1 MTRLRSSTST
11 CSVPDDDADAPD
23 TAAESPPAQDAGTG
37 DALARLAET
46 IGVRFHDLDV
56 LRLAVT
62 HRSVLHEWAAAGL
75 RGRIMQSNE
84 RLEFLGDAYLG
95 TVVAEYLYDRYPNDD
110 EGTLTARRVA
120 LVRTETLVRWAR
132 SIDLGS
138 YLYLGQGERLTES
151 PRDRILAGAFEALV
165 GAVAVDR
172 GWRETRRFV
181 LRFLRSEP
189 ESPAASRMES
199 EANPKGRLQE
209 FAQGTL
215 GSSPTYELLAI
226 EGPDHDRRFTV
237 AVSIDGERWG
247 TGSGGSKREAQ
258 QAAAWEAVSRMSDAK
273 APAIRTRPRRSR
285 RSVSW
290 AGVEGEAGE

>member
-1 MTRLRSSTST
+1 MTSLPSSS
-11 CSVPDDDADAPD
+11 SHHSDPDDGVCPAVATSPAAVTDDAVERDA
-23 TAAESPPAQDAGTG
+23 ASLAES
-37 DALARLAET
+37 
-46 IGVRFHDLDV
+46 IGVEFKDLIT
-56 LRLAVT
+56 LRLALT

-75 RGRIMQSNE
+75 RGRIIQSNE

-95 TVVAEYLYDRYPNDD
+95 AIVAEHLYDRYPDAD
-110 EGTLTARRVA
+110 EGTLTALRVG

-138 YLYLGQGERLTES
+138 YLVLGQGERVTES

-172 GWRETRRFV
+172 GWREVRRFV
-181 LRFLRSEP
+181 LRFLRLELDGVPS
-189 ESPAASRMES
+189 SGMDG

-215 GSSPTYELLAI
+215 GVSPTYEVVAI

-237 AVSIDGERWG
+237 AVSIGGDRWG
-247 TGSGGSKREAQ
+247 IGSGGSKREAQ
-258 QAAAWEAVSRMSDAK
+258 QAAAREALRRVDDA
-273 APAIRTRPRRSR
+273 AATPRRTRSR
-285 RSVSW
+285 RPVITTET
-290 AGVEGEAGE
+290 EGEAGE

>member
-1 MTRLRSSTST
+1 MAKDTGT
-11 CSVPDDDADAPD
+11 ADG
-23 TAAESPPAQDAGTG
+23 PAG
-37 DALARLAET
+37 LAET
-46 IGVRFHDLDV
+46 MGVRFNDLDV
-56 LRLAVT
+56 LRLALT

-95 TVVAEYLYDRYPNDD
+95 TIVAEYLYDRYPNDD

-132 SIDLGS
+132 SIDLDS
-138 YLYLGQGERLTES
+138 YLYLGQGERVTES

-189 ESPAASRMES
+189 ASPAASGMES
-199 EANPKGRLQE
+199 EANSKGRLQE

-215 GSSPTYELLAI
+215 GSSPIYELLAI

-237 AVSIDGERWG
+237 AVNIDGERWG
-247 TGSGGSKREAQ
+247 TGTGGSKREAQ
-258 QAAAWEAVSRMSDAK
+258 QAAAWEALTRIGDAD
-273 APAIRTRPRRSR
+273 ATTRRRRARRSR
-285 RSVSW
+285 RSVNR
-290 AGVEGEAGE
+290 AGAEGEAGE